1 MNRDQKAIRYKQSG
15 CNCCQAVLCAFAD
28 QLDIDETILKQL
40 GAAFGMGMGGM
51 EGNCGA
57 LISAQMILG
66 MKEYQGYPIN
76 AQSREILEAFKDACG
91 AITCKDLKGLETG
104 EMLCS
109 CNDCIR
115 QAVALVDG
123 QDD

>member
-51 EGNCGA
+51 
-57 LISAQMILG
+57 
-66 MKEYQGYPIN
+66 
-76 AQSREILEAFKDACG
+76 
-91 AITCKDLKGLETG
+91 
-104 EMLCS
+104 
-109 CNDCIR
+109 
-115 QAVALVDG
+115 
-123 QDD
+123 

>member
-1 MNRDQKAIRYKQSG
+1 M
-15 CNCCQAVLCAFAD
+15 
-28 QLDIDETILKQL
+28 DIDETILKQL

-57 LISAQMILG
+57 LIAAQMILG

>member
-57 LISAQMILG
+57 LIAAQMILG
-66 MKEYQGYPIN
+66 MWGNYLQ
-76 AQSREILEAFKDACG
+76 RFKRFGNRRDA
-91 AITCKDLKGLETG
+91 L
-104 EMLCS
+104 
-109 CNDCIR
+109 
-115 QAVALVDG
+115 
-123 QDD
+123 